1 MSEPAN
7 MERDWQFTVIVR
19 GLLPFEKQHIRV
31 APVLY
36 MNGHRQSVAVG
47 GDADFLRIY
56 YFPADFVR

>member
-1 MSEPAN
+1 M
-7 MERDWQFTVIVR
+7 IVL
-19 GLLPFEKQHIRV
+19 GLLPFENQHIRV